1 MTHFLLFNCKIQQK
15 MNIFLAVENFHALQ
29 AELGRKVIQWSME
42 YSKENVGES
51 SSILNP
57 LFVLVYEVKSQ
68 KTLYFRMIEKI
79 LQLYMIKKNFTN
91 ALNFLVLFHRSWMI

>member
-42 YSKENVGES
+42 YSKEMLANLQAFL
-51 SSILNP
+51 IH
-57 LFVLVYEVKSQ
+57 Y
-68 KTLYFRMIEKI
+68 LY
-79 LQLYMIKKNFTN
+79 
-91 ALNFLVLFHRSWMI
+91 